1 MSPKNWLI
9 LLLSDDKQSVRS
21 IQISAQKS
29 SVGADAPSAR
39 ISARSGNGPYN
50 ETRPL
55 QNVQFCSSSMG
66 VNMNSKKWPII
77 IALLFPVLCF
87 GCGYHFSA
95 GGEHIDQG
103 IQTVFVEN
111 FFNRTGEA
119 NLENYVRNAFINE
132 FRKGS
137 RFDLANSKE
146 TADAFLNGSVNRSTV
161 SHLSYRITDVAKEDR
176 VNVTIEVALKETKN
190 NEIIWIN
197 RNFTGEEAFIVDA
210 DPSRTETNRKKALRK
225 LAIDMAEKAYRS
237 MMSGF

>member
-1 MSPKNWLI
+1 MNKKWWFFI
-9 LLLSDDKQSVRS
+9 LLLL
-21 IQISAQKS
+21 
-29 SVGADAPSAR
+29 
-39 ISARSGNGPYN
+39 
-50 ETRPL
+50 PL
-55 QNVQFCSSSMG
+55 LS
-66 VNMNSKKWPII
+66 
-77 IALLFPVLCF
+77 L

-95 GGEHIDQG
+95 GGEHIDQS

-111 FFNRTGEA
+111 FSNRTGEA

-146 TADAFLNGSVNRSTV
+146 TADAFLTGSVNRSTV
-161 SHLSYRITDVAKEDR
+161 SHLSYSKTDVAREDR

-197 RNFTGEEAFIVDA
+197 RNFTGEEAFIVDT
-210 DPSRTETNRKKALRK
+210 DPSRTETNRKKALKK

-237 MMSGF
+237 IMSGF